1 MSISSIRQ
9 PKEMPHMPFFPRSLI
24 VAVLLLA
31 ASAILPSSA
40 SAFIENLARDFKPV
54 SGVVIMPVKGEFLI
68 DLDAKSKVAIGDLF
82 TVMQPGEKVVH
93 PVTKEVVGSIDEVKA
108 LLQVTRVKSGY
119 SYAKA
124 VGDAPEIVAKD
135 KILRYENIPA
145 VFWDYTNDGE
155 AIYAQVKQAL
165 PNLEWQE
172 YAATQEAKPQT
183 PAATAGFQ
191 GLTFV
196 LKPGTLEVRDPAFTV
211 LRAYAVG
218 GAAAPA
224 AATIAPAAGIPVA
237 AAPSVSAP
245 AMMPAPT
252 GSAIIAAPAPTGS
265 SVVGDFSPAIVRRN
279 LAEAERGVWVS
290 PAVKEALVGIE
301 VGELDGDGKLETAL
315 LYAHRI
321 EITRFADGAYET
333 VAQVDLGQGRKAL
346 AIDGADLNGDG
357 RLELYI
363 TAAFDDRLSSM
374 IVSAGVDGYQVRKTN
389 INYYFR
395 NVDLPGEGV
404 VLLAQGMG
412 DEHQDFAGPIF
423 RVQGN
428 GSDISQGARVEVPNP
443 IRLYSFAP
451 LSTSGSGDSIA
462 YLSHLDNLQIF
473 SAGGEKLWEG
483 SERMGG
489 SEEFITRVDPTKRP
503 QDGDN
508 TRDAYMQARL
518 GRGDAGE
525 ILIPVNEGDWFRA
538 RGKTFRKSKL
548 TAMVWNGQELLEAW
562 HTREQNGYMAD
573 FRLADIDNDGQ
584 KEVVM
589 AINGASTGL
598 LGARR
603 SSLYVFEM
611 Q

>member
-1 MSISSIRQ
+1 
-9 PKEMPHMPFFPRSLI
+9 MPFFPRSLL

-31 ASAILPSSA
+31 ASAILPPSA

-54 SGVVIMPVKGEFLI
+54 SGVVIMPAKGEFLI
-68 DLDAKSKVAIGDLF
+68 DLDAKSNVAIGDLF

-93 PVTKEVVGSIDEVKA
+93 PVTKEVVGTIDEVKA
-108 LLQVTRVKSGY
+108 ILQVTRVKSGY
-119 SYAKA
+119 SYAKP
-124 VGDAPEIVAKD
+124 VGAAPEINAKD
-135 KILRYENIPA
+135 AIRRFENLPA
-145 VFWDYTNDGE
+145 IFWDYTGEGE
-155 AIYAQVKQAL
+155 AVYAQVKQAL
-165 PNLEWQE
+165 PTLEWQE
-172 YAATQEAKPQT
+172 YAATQATKPEN
-183 PAATAGFQ
+183 PAAAVGFQ

-196 LKPGTLEVRDPAFTV
+196 LKPGKLEVRDPAFTV

-224 AATIAPAAGIPVA
+224 TATIAPAAGIPVA

-252 GSAIIAAPAPTGS
+252 GAAIIAAPAPTGS
-265 SVVGDFSPAIVRRN
+265 SVVGDFSPAIVRQN

-290 PAVKEALVGIE
+290 PAVKEPLVGVE

-321 EITRFADGAYET
+321 DITRFADGASET
-333 VAQVDLGQGRKAL
+333 IAQVDLGKGRKAL

-357 RLELYI
+357 QLELYI

-374 IVSAGVDGYQVRKTN
+374 IVSAGADGYQVRKTN

-428 GSDISQGARVEVPNP
+428 GNDIQQGAKVEVPNP
-443 IRLYSFAP
+443 IRLYSFSP
-451 LSTSGSGDSIA
+451 LTANGSGGDSIA

-473 SAGGEKLWEG
+473 SASGEKLWEG

-508 TRDAYMQARL
+508 TRDAYLQARL

>member
-1 MSISSIRQ
+1 
-9 PKEMPHMPFFPRSLI
+9 MPFFPRSLF

-31 ASAILPSSA
+31 ASAILPPSA
-40 SAFIENLARDFKPV
+40 SAFMENLARDFKPV
-54 SGVVIMPVKGEFLI
+54 SGVVIMPAKGEFLI
-68 DLDAKSKVAIGDLF
+68 DLDANSNVAIGDLF

-93 PVTKEVVGSIDEVKA
+93 PVTKEVVGTIDEVKA
-108 LLQVTRVKSGY
+108 ILQVTRVKSGY
-119 SYAKA
+119 SYAKP
-124 VGDAPEIVAKD
+124 VGTAPEIVAKD

-145 VFWDYTNDGE
+145 IFWDYTDDGE
-155 AIYAQVKQAL
+155 AVYARVKQAL
-165 PNLEWQE
+165 PTLEWQG
-172 YAATQEAKPQT
+172 YAATQENKPQT
-183 PAATAGFQ
+183 PAAVTGFQ

-196 LKPGTLEVRDPAFTV
+196 LKPGKLEVRDPAFNV

-224 AATIAPAAGIPVA
+224 AAGVPVA
-237 AAPSVSAP
+237 AAPVVSAP
-245 AMMPAPT
+245 AMMPAPS
-252 GSAIIAAPAPTGS
+252 GPAIVAAPAPTGAG
-265 SVVGDFSPAIVRRN
+265 VVGTFSPAIVRQN

-290 PAVKEALVGIE
+290 PAVKESLVGVE

-321 EITRFADGAYET
+321 DITRFADGASET
-333 VAQVDLGQGRKAL
+333 VAQVDLGAGRKAL
-346 AIDGADLNGDG
+346 AIDGADLDGDG
-357 RLELYI
+357 KQELYV
-363 TAAFDDRLSSM
+363 TAAFDKSLSSM
-374 IVSAGVDGYQVRKTN
+374 IISLGADGYQVRKTN
-389 INYYFR
+389 IRYYFR
-395 NVDLPGEGV
+395 NVELPGEGT
-404 VLLAQGMG
+404 VLLGQEMG
-412 DEHQDFAGPIF
+412 DAHNDFAGPIF

-428 GSDISQGARVEVPNP
+428 GSDIQQGAKVEVPNP

-451 LSTSGSGDSIA
+451 ITTTGSGGESIA
-462 YLSHLDNLQIF
+462 YLSHLDNLQIY
-473 SAGGEKLWEG
+473 SAAGEKLWEG
-483 SERMGG
+483 SDRMGG
-489 SEEFITRVDPTKRP
+489 SEEFITRIDPSKAP

-508 TRDAYMQARL
+508 TREAYLQARL

>member
-1 MSISSIRQ
+1 
-9 PKEMPHMPFFPRSLI
+9 MPFFPRSLL

-31 ASAILPSSA
+31 ASAILPPSA
-40 SAFIENLARDFKPV
+40 SAFMENLARDFKPV
-54 SGVVIMPVKGEFLI
+54 SGVVIMPAKGEYLI
-68 DLDAKSKVAIGDLF
+68 DLDAKSNVAIGDLF

-108 LLQVTRVKSGY
+108 ILQVTRVKSGY

-124 VGDAPEIVAKD
+124 VGTAPEIVAKD

-145 VFWDYTNDGE
+145 IFWDYTDDGE
-155 AIYAQVKQAL
+155 AVYAQVKQAL
-165 PNLEWQE
+165 PTLEWQK
-172 YAATQEAKPQT
+172 YATTQAAKPENPT
-183 PAATAGFQ
+183 AVAGFQ

-196 LKPGTLEVRDPAFTV
+196 LKPGKLEVRDPAFTV

-218 GAAAPA
+218 AGAPGMAAVAPA
-224 AATIAPAAGIPVA
+224 AAGIPVA
-237 AAPSVSAP
+237 AAPVVSAP
-245 AMMPAPT
+245 ALMPAPT
-252 GSAIIAAPAPTGS
+252 GGGIVAAPAPTGS
-265 SVVGDFSPAIVRRN
+265 GIVGDFSPAIVRRN

-290 PAVKEALVGIE
+290 PAVKEALVGVE

-333 VAQVDLGQGRKAL
+333 VAQVDLGKGRKAL

-357 RLELYI
+357 KLELYI

-374 IVSAGVDGYQVRKTN
+374 IVSAGADGYQVRKNN

-428 GSDISQGARVEVPNP
+428 GSDIQQGAKVEVPNP

-451 LSTSGSGDSIA
+451 LSTTGSGDSLA
-462 YLSHLDNLQIF
+462 YLSHLDNLQIY
-473 SAGGEKLWEG
+473 SASGEKLWEG

-489 SEEFITRVDPTKRP
+489 SEEFITRIDPSKRP

-508 TRDAYMQARL
+508 TRDAYLQARL

-562 HTREQNGYMAD
+562 HTRDQNGYMAD

-589 AINGASTGL
+589 AINGAGTGL
-598 LGARR
+598 LGGRR

>member
-1 MSISSIRQ
+1 
-9 PKEMPHMPFFPRSLI
+9 MPFFPRSLI

-31 ASAILPSSA
+31 ASTILPSSA

-93 PVTKEVVGSIDEVKA
+93 PVTKEVVGTIDEVKA
-108 LLQVTRVKSGY
+108 ILQVTRVKSGY
-119 SYAKA
+119 SYAKP

-237 AAPSVSAP
+237 AATAP
-245 AMMPAPT
+245 APALMPAPT
-252 GSAIIAAPAPTGS
+252 GSAIIAAPAPTAS

-290 PAVKEALVGIE
+290 PAVKESLVGFE
-301 VGELDGDGKLETAL
+301 VGELDGDDKLETAL

-333 VAQVDLGQGRKAL
+333 LAQVDLGKGRKAL

-357 RLELYI
+357 QLELYI

-451 LSTSGSGDSIA
+451 LSTTGSGDSIA

-508 TRDAYMQARL
+508 TRDAYLQARL

>member
-1 MSISSIRQ
+1 
-9 PKEMPHMPFFPRSLI
+9 MPFFPRSLI

-31 ASAILPSSA
+31 ASAILPPSA
-40 SAFIENLARDFKPV
+40 SAFMENLARDFKPV
-54 SGVVIMPVKGEFLI
+54 SGVVIMPVKGEYLI
-68 DLDAKSKVAIGDLF
+68 DLDAKSNVAIGDLF

-108 LLQVTRVKSGY
+108 ILQVTRVKSGY

-124 VGDAPEIVAKD
+124 VGTAPEIVAKD

-145 VFWDYTNDGE
+145 VFWDYTDDGE
-155 AIYAQVKQAL
+155 AVYAQVKQAL
-165 PNLEWQE
+165 PTLEWQE

-183 PAATAGFQ
+183 PAAAAGFQ

-196 LKPGTLEVRDPAFTV
+196 LKPGALEVRDPAFTV

-218 GAAAPA
+218 TAQPAAPA
-224 AATIAPAAGIPVA
+224 VVASGVPVA
-237 AAPSVSAP
+237 AAPAVSASAP
-245 AMMPAPT
+245 ALMPAPS
-252 GSAIIAAPAPTGS
+252 GPAIVAAPAPTGS
-265 SVVGDFSPAIVRRN
+265 SVVGTFSPAIVRQN

-290 PAVKEALVGIE
+290 PAVKESLVGVE

-321 EITRFADGAYET
+321 DITRFADGNSET
-333 VAQVDLGQGRKAL
+333 VAQVDLGTGRKAL

-357 RLELYI
+357 KMELYI

-374 IVSAGVDGYQVRKTN
+374 IVSGGADGYQVRKNN

-395 NVDLPGEGV
+395 NVELPGEGQ

-412 DEHQDFAGPIF
+412 DEHQDFAGAIF
-423 RVQGN
+423 RVHGN
-428 GSDISQGARVEVPNP
+428 GSDIQQGAKVEVPNP

-451 LSTSGSGDSIA
+451 LTATGSGGDSIA
-462 YLSHLDNLQIF
+462 YLSHLDNLQIY
-473 SAGGEKLWEG
+473 SPSGEKLWEG

-489 SEEFITRVDPTKRP
+489 SEEFITRVDPSKRP

-508 TRDAYMQARL
+508 TRDAYLQARL

-584 KEVVM
+584 KEVIM